1 MTIEY
6 DDKGKMFTDIVT
18 KRPVLATVQT
28 TKHLIHG
35 NIHVR
40 MDQRIK
46 DELDLEDKFLAVT
59 DVSILGTD
67 GQVLFQAPFLA
78 INRAHIILVLPEQS
92 KNEEGSS

>member
-1 MTIEY
+1 
-6 DDKGKMFTDIVT
+6 MFTDIVT

-40 MDQRIK
+40 IDQRIK

-78 INRAHIILVLPEQS
+78 INRAHIIWVLPEQS